1 MNMKDDLRLTSMVPG
16 EPSVMTTLT
25 ISMPPLFVENWDC
38 QTVRR
43 NLDLKALTK
52 NSFFIVGV
60 AKGSAYFGQGTG
72 SILMDDLMCTGFE
85 QHLISCTYSSTHNCG
100 HSEDVG
106 VICSRKL

>member
-25 ISMPPLFVENWDC
+25 ISMPPLFVESWDC

-52 NSFFIVGV
+52 ELVFYS
-60 AKGSAYFGQGTG
+60 GSCKK
-72 SILMDDLMCTGFE
+72 LCL
-85 QHLISCTYSSTHNCG
+85 LW
-100 HSEDVG
+100 
-106 VICSRKL
+106 SRDWFNFNG